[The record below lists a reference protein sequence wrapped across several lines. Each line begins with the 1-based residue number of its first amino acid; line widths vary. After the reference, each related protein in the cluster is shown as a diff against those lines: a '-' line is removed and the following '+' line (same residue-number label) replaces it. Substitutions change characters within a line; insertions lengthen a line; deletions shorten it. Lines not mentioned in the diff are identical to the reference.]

1 MIDLSYREILKS
13 SFETPLGINIENKK
27 IYILSDATLE
37 PLEPVLK
44 YFLMKMGIR
53 STIIFA
59 PIDTINI
66 QLLDLNSELYRSS
79 PDIVFIHNCSQ
90 GLFSK
95 FHQVN
100 GEDKLSETVDH
111 IIEGCSFF
119 RERAKAPI
127 LIGNLI
133 SPIER
138 IFGSLDRGEK
148 FCLYHQV
155 RKLND
160 TLDLRAKTIDDC
172 IIFDIDSLANYQ
184 GLKNVYNDDLWSL
197 GKIPFNYDFFVS
209 IGERLAAILRSRW
222 ISPVKCIVL
231 DLDNTLWGGV
241 VGDDGVEGILLS
253 TDGDGEK
260 FYRFQLFLKSLKN
273 RGILLA
279 IASKNER
286 LTALQAI
293 EKHPAMIL
301 NEMDFSSIKIN
312 WHDKAA
318 NIAEIAQELNIHID
332 SILFIDD
339 NPFERNQVKSALPS
353 IQVGEIDPDL
363 GSLVEQISKK
373 GFFESYSFSE
383 QDKLRNEQYFTNKKR
398 SDLQKSFK
406 SIGDYL
412 KNLKMK
418 ASVSEISE
426 KNINR
431 VVELTNRTNQFN
443 LRTKRYSRVEYL
455 RFVKSSEYKCFAVNL
470 EDRFGDY
477 GLISVIVLKIG
488 NGEVFIDQWLT
499 SCRVVSRTLD
509 EFIMNYIIRVSVKLD
524 KYQIVGEYIPTSKNL
539 PVQNFYNN
547 LGFSLLRETEGSSFW
562 SIEIDE
568 NKKYNTYIE
577 GGEIYG

>member
-1 MIDLSYREILKS
+1 MIELSYREILKS
-13 SFETPLGINIENKK
+13 SSEMPLGLNVVDIK

-44 YFLMKMGIR
+44 YFLIKMGIR
-53 STIIFA
+53 STIEFA

-79 PDIVFIHNCSQ
+79 PDFVFIHSCSQ
-90 GLFSK
+90 EFFSK
-95 FHQVN
+95 FHHNKEQ
-100 GEDKLSETVDH
+100 DKLTETVNQ
-111 IIEGCSFF
+111 IMEGCSFF
-119 RERAKAPI
+119 REKSKAPI
-127 LIGNLI
+127 LIGNFI
-133 SPIER
+133 SPLER
-138 IFGSLDRGEK
+138 IFGSLDRREK
-148 FCLYHQV
+148 SCLYHQV
-155 RKLND
+155 LKLNEA
-160 TLDLRAKTIDDC
+160 LDLRAMTVDDC
-172 IIFDIDSLANYQ
+172 IVFDIDSLANYQ
-184 GLKNVYNDDLWSL
+184 GLKNVYNDDLWAL
-197 GKIPFNYDFFVS
+197 GKIPFDYEFFVS
-209 IGERLAAILRSRW
+209 VGERLAAILRSRW

-260 FYRFQLFLKSLKN
+260 FYRFQLFLKSLKD

-279 IASKNER
+279 VASKNER

-312 WHDKAA
+312 WHDKAT

-353 IQVGEIDPDL
+353 IQIGEIDPDL
-363 GSLVEQISKK
+363 GALVEQISKK

-426 KNINR
+426 KNIDR

-443 LRTKRYSRVEYL
+443 LRTKRYSRLEYL
-455 RFVKSSEYKCFAVNL
+455 RFVKSPDYKCFAVNL
-470 EDRFGDY
+470 ADRFGDY
-477 GLISVIVLKIG
+477 GLISVVILKIG
-488 NGEVFIDQWLT
+488 SGKVFIDQWLT

-509 EFIMNYIIRVSVKLD
+509 EFIMNYIVRSSVELD
-524 KYQIVGEYIPTSKNL
+524 NSQIVGEYIPTKKNL
-539 PVQNFYNN
+539 PVQNFYKN
-547 LGFSLLRETEGSSFW
+547 LGFSFLSETEGSSFW

-568 NKKYNTYIE
+568 NNKYNTYIE